1 MIYPHNFEQKT
12 GFHKLRNLLK
22 DKCLGSLGESKV
34 EEMKFSTDLA
44 HIRTQLSRAKE
55 FMEICLLSKDFP
67 QDNYYDTRQGL
78 RRIAIGNTYLS
89 RQELYD
95 LKRSC
100 DTIKNIIKF
109 FKRTPDDQYTALRE
123 LCAGIVVQHPLL
135 QHISRVMDDNGE
147 IRDDATPELRH
158 IRSQIRDKRASI
170 SSVANRLLR
179 AAKAQGWC
187 DADAEVN
194 IRDGKPLIPI
204 QAANKRKIQGIVF
217 DESAT
222 GKTAFIEPLESVELN
237 NAITELEF
245 AERREII
252 KILTEITEKVR
263 PCIPDLMDANETLA
277 ELDFARAKAR
287 LAIDMNADMPHIVDT
302 PTIDLRI
309 ARHPILE
316 QTLKS
321 EGKKAVPLD
330 IEIDMQN
337 QRMIMISGPNAGGKS
352 VCLKTVGILQ
362 YMHQCGLLTPASAN
376 STLGIFND
384 IFIDIGDEQSIE
396 NDLSTY
402 SSHLANMKK
411 FLDHANKRS
420 LILID
425 EFGSGTEPIL
435 GGAIAEAILDE
446 LNRRKVK
453 GVITTHYTNLK
464 NYATVTDG
472 IANGAMMYDNT
483 NMRPLFALEI
493 GKIGNSFAFEMARRM
508 GIDERL
514 LTKAEQIAGREH
526 IDYERRMQELDE
538 EKRKLS
544 ITLSNAQ
551 NRENNL
557 IRQEQQYIDQTE
569 FTLTERRNLLRAYK
583 AKFEE
588 VISNTNRMIER
599 TILEIKNAQAE
610 KTQTREIR
618 KELEDFK
625 QQAIQEFDDEDR
637 KIDETIERMKRK
649 QSERAERRA
658 RRREE
663 KAQQAA
669 AVAQQVA
676 KAKVERPLQPDDTV
690 YLDGG
695 TTPMTIIDIKDGNA
709 LLQMGGMQSFVDLKR
724 LKRVKTASKDTE
736 PKKQVVS
743 VNFQTEKKSG
753 GYLQGLDVRGL
764 RGDEALEKV
773 AKFIDQALTTG
784 HREIKIL
791 HGTGTGALRS
801 MIRDYLRVQ
810 PIVKRCYDEKIDLG
824 GAGITVVELD
834 Y

>member
-12 GFHKLRNLLK
+12 GFNKLRAALHS
-22 DKCLGSLGESKV
+22 KCLGTLGESRV
-34 EEMKFSTDLA
+34 DQMQFTTDIAL
-44 HIRTQLSRAKE
+44 IRTQLSRAKE

-78 RRIAIGNTYLS
+78 KRIAIGNTYLS
-89 RQELYD
+89 QQELYD

-100 DTIKNIIKF
+100 DTIKNINHF
-109 FKRTPDDQYTALRE
+109 FRRTPDDMYPALRE
-123 LCAGIVVQHPLL
+123 LCSGIAVQHPLL
-135 QHISRVMDDNGE
+135 QHIGRIMDDNGE

-158 IRSQIRDKRASI
+158 IRSEIRAKRASI

-222 GKTAFIEPLESVELN
+222 GKTAYIEPLESVELN

-252 KILTEITEKVR
+252 NILIAITERVR

-287 LAIDMNADMPHIVDT
+287 LAIDMNADMPHTVET

-309 ARHPILE
+309 ARHPILL
-316 QTLKS
+316 QALQA
-321 EGKKAVPLD
+321 EGKKVVPLD
-330 IEIDMQN
+330 IEIDMQS
-337 QRMIMISGPNAGGKS
+337 QRIIMISGPNAGGKS
-352 VCLKTVGILQ
+352 VCLKTVGIIQ
-362 YMHQCGLLTPASAN
+362 YMHQCGMLTPASPN

-402 SSHLANMKK
+402 SSHLANMKC
-411 FLDHANKRS
+411 FLDHASKRS

-508 GIDERL
+508 GINERL

-544 ITLSNAQ
+544 ITLTNAQ

-557 IRQEQQYIDQTE
+557 IRQEKQYIDQTE
-569 FTLTERRNLLRAYK
+569 YTLNERRNILRAYK

-588 VISNTNRMIER
+588 IIGESNRKIER

-625 QQAIQEFDDEDR
+625 QQALQQLEEEDR

-658 RRREE
+658 KRREE
-663 KAQQAA
+663 KEQQAA
-669 AVAQQVA
+669 AIRAAQP
-676 KAKVERPLQPDDTV
+676 KERPLQPDDTV

-695 TTPMTIIDIKDGNA
+695 TTPMTIIDIKDGKA
-709 LLQMGGMQSFVDLKR
+709 LLQMGGMQSFVDIQR
-724 LKRVKTASKDTE
+724 LKRAKSSDKKADDA
-736 PKKQVVS
+736 KKQIVS

>member
-12 GFHKLRNLLK
+12 GFNKLRAALHS
-22 DKCLGSLGESKV
+22 KCLGTLGESRV
-34 EEMKFSTDLA
+34 DQMQFTTDIAL
-44 HIRTQLSRAKE
+44 IRTQLSRAKE

-78 RRIAIGNTYLS
+78 KRIAIGNTYLS
-89 RQELYD
+89 QQELYD

-100 DTIKNIIKF
+100 DTIKNINHF
-109 FKRTPDDQYTALRE
+109 FRRTPDDIYPALRE
-123 LCAGIVVQHPLL
+123 LCSGIAVQHPLL
-135 QHISRVMDDNGE
+135 QHIGRIMDDNGE

-158 IRSQIRDKRASI
+158 IRSEIRAKRASI

-222 GKTAFIEPLESVELN
+222 GKTAYIEPLESVELN

-252 KILTEITEKVR
+252 NILIAITERVR

-277 ELDFARAKAR
+277 ELDFARAKAL
-287 LAIDMNADMPHIVDT
+287 LAIDMNADMPHTVET

-309 ARHPILE
+309 ARHPILL
-316 QTLKS
+316 QALQA
-321 EGKKAVPLD
+321 EGKKVVPLD
-330 IEIDMQN
+330 IEIDMQS
-337 QRMIMISGPNAGGKS
+337 QRIIMISGPNAGGKS
-352 VCLKTVGILQ
+352 VCLKTVGIIQ
-362 YMHQCGLLTPASAN
+362 YMHQCGMLTPASPN

-402 SSHLANMKK
+402 SSHLANMKC
-411 FLDHANKRS
+411 FLDHASKRS

-508 GIDERL
+508 GINERL

-544 ITLSNAQ
+544 ITLTNAQ

-557 IRQEQQYIDQTE
+557 IRQEKQYIDQTE
-569 FTLTERRNLLRAYK
+569 YTLNERRNILRAYK

-588 VISNTNRMIER
+588 IIGESNRKIER

-625 QQAIQEFDDEDR
+625 QQALQQLEEEDR

-658 RRREE
+658 KRREE
-663 KAQQAA
+663 KEQQAA
-669 AVAQQVA
+669 AIRAAQP
-676 KAKVERPLQPDDTV
+676 KERPLQPDDTV

-695 TTPMTIIDIKDGNA
+695 TTPMTIIDIKDGKA
-709 LLQMGGMQSFVDLKR
+709 LLQVGGMQSFVDIQR
-724 LKRVKTASKDTE
+724 LKRAKSSDKNTDDA
-736 PKKQVVS
+736 KKQTVS
-743 VNFQTEKKSG
+743 INFQTEKKSG

-764 RGDEALEKV
+764 RGDEALEQV
-773 AKFIDQALTTG
+773 AKYIDQALTTG

-810 PIVKRCYDEKIDLG
+810 PIVKTCHDEKIDLG

>member
-12 GFHKLRNLLK
+12 GFNKIRAALQG
-22 DKCLGSLGESKV
+22 KCLGSLGESRV
-34 EEMKFSTDLA
+34 EQMQFTTDISL
-44 HIRTQLSRAKE
+44 IRTQLSRAKE

-67 QDNYYDTRQGL
+67 QDNYFDTRQGL
-78 RRIAIGNTYLS
+78 KRIAIGNTYLS
-89 RQELYD
+89 QQELYD

-100 DTIKNIIKF
+100 DTIKNINHF
-109 FKRTPDDQYTALRE
+109 FRRTPDEMYPALRE
-123 LCAGIVVQHPLL
+123 LCSGIAVQHPLL
-135 QHISRVMDDNGE
+135 QHIGRIMDDNGE

-158 IRSQIRDKRASI
+158 IRSEIHTKRASI

-204 QAANKRKIQGIVF
+204 QAANKRKLHGIVF

-222 GKTAFIEPLESVELN
+222 GKTAYIEPLESVELN

-252 KILTEITEKVR
+252 KILTDITEKVR

-287 LAIDMNADMPHIVDT
+287 LAIDMNADMPHTVET

-309 ARHPILE
+309 ARHPIL
-316 QTLKS
+316 QHALQA
-321 EGKKAVPLD
+321 EGKKVVPLD
-330 IEIDMQN
+330 IEIDMQS
-337 QRMIMISGPNAGGKS
+337 QRIIMISGPNAGGKS
-352 VCLKTVGILQ
+352 VCLKTVGIIQ
-362 YMHQCGLLTPASAN
+362 YMHQCGLLTPASPN

-402 SSHLANMKK
+402 SSHLANMKC
-411 FLDHANKRS
+411 FLDHASKRS

-493 GKIGNSFAFEMARRM
+493 GKIGNSFAFEMARKM
-508 GIDERL
+508 GINERML
-514 LTKAEQIAGREH
+514 QKAEQIAGREH

-544 ITLSNAQ
+544 ITLTNAQ

-557 IRQEQQYIDQTE
+557 IRQEKQYIDQTE
-569 FTLTERRNLLRAYK
+569 YTLNERRNILRAYK

-588 VISNTNRMIER
+588 ILGESNRKIER

-610 KTQTREIR
+610 KVQTREIR

-625 QQAIQEFDDEDR
+625 QQALQQLEEEDR

-658 RRREE
+658 KRREE
-663 KAQQAA
+663 KEQQAA
-669 AVAQQVA
+669 AIRAAQP
-676 KAKVERPLQPDDTV
+676 KERPLQPDDTV

-695 TTPMTIIDIKDGNA
+695 TTPMTIIDIKDGKA
-709 LLQMGGMQSFVDLKR
+709 LLQMGGMQSFVDIQR
-724 LKRVKTASKDTE
+724 LKRAKSSDKKADDA
-736 PKKQVVS
+736 KKQTVS

-764 RGDEALEKV
+764 RGDEAIEQV
-773 AKFIDQALTTG
+773 AKYIDQALTTG

-801 MIRDYLRVQ
+801 MIRDYLRAQ

>member
-12 GFHKLRNLLK
+12 GFNKLRAALHS
-22 DKCLGSLGESKV
+22 KCLGTLGESRV
-34 EEMKFSTDLA
+34 DQMQFTTDIAL
-44 HIRTQLSRAKE
+44 IRTQLSRAKE

-78 RRIAIGNTYLS
+78 KRIAIGNTYLS
-89 RQELYD
+89 QKELYD

-100 DTIKNIIKF
+100 DTIKNINHF
-109 FKRTPDDQYTALRE
+109 FRRTPDDMYPALRE
-123 LCAGIVVQHPLL
+123 LCSGIAVQHPLL
-135 QHISRVMDDNGE
+135 QHIGRIMDDNGE
-147 IRDDATPELRH
+147 IRDEATPELRH
-158 IRSQIRDKRASI
+158 IRSEIRTKRASI

-222 GKTAFIEPLESVELN
+222 GKTAYIEPLESVELN

-252 KILTEITEKVR
+252 NILIAITERVR

-287 LAIDMNADMPHIVDT
+287 LAIDMNADMPHTVET

-309 ARHPILE
+309 ARHPILL
-316 QTLKS
+316 QALQA

-330 IEIDMQN
+330 IEIDMQS
-337 QRMIMISGPNAGGKS
+337 QRIIMISGPNAGGKS
-352 VCLKTVGILQ
+352 VCLKTVGIIQ
-362 YMHQCGLLTPASAN
+362 YMHQCGMLTPASPN

-402 SSHLANMKK
+402 SSHLANMKC
-411 FLDHANKRS
+411 FLDHASKRS

-508 GIDERL
+508 GINERL

-544 ITLSNAQ
+544 ITLTNAQ

-557 IRQEQQYIDQTE
+557 IRQEKQYIDQTE
-569 FTLTERRNLLRAYK
+569 YTLNERRNILRAYK

-588 VISNTNRMIER
+588 IIGESNRKIER

-625 QQAIQEFDDEDR
+625 QQALQQLEEEDR

-658 RRREE
+658 KRREE
-663 KAQQAA
+663 KEQQAA
-669 AVAQQVA
+669 AIRVAQP
-676 KAKVERPLQPDDTV
+676 KERPLQPDDTV

-695 TTPMTIIDIKDGNA
+695 TTPMTIIDIKDGKA
-709 LLQMGGMQSFVDLKR
+709 LLQMGGMQSFVDIQR
-724 LKRVKTASKDTE
+724 LKRAKSSDKKTDDA
-736 PKKQVVS
+736 KKQIVN

-764 RGDEALEKV
+764 RGDEALEQV
-773 AKFIDQALTTG
+773 AKYIDQALTTG

-810 PIVKRCYDEKIDLG
+810 PIVKTCHDEKIDLG

>member
-1 MIYPHNFEQKT
+1 M
-12 GFHKLRNLLK
+12 
-22 DKCLGSLGESKV
+22 
-34 EEMKFSTDLA
+34 
-44 HIRTQLSRAKE
+44 
-55 FMEICLLSKDFP
+55 
-67 QDNYYDTRQGL
+67 
-78 RRIAIGNTYLS
+78 
-89 RQELYD
+89 
-95 LKRSC
+95 
-100 DTIKNIIKF
+100 
-109 FKRTPDDQYTALRE
+109 
-123 LCAGIVVQHPLL
+123 
-135 QHISRVMDDNGE
+135 
-147 IRDDATPELRH
+147 
-158 IRSQIRDKRASI
+158 
-170 SSVANRLLR
+170 
-179 AAKAQGWC
+179 
-187 DADAEVN
+187 
-194 IRDGKPLIPI
+194 
-204 QAANKRKIQGIVF
+204 
-217 DESAT
+217 
-222 GKTAFIEPLESVELN
+222 
-237 NAITELEF
+237 
-245 AERREII
+245 
-252 KILTEITEKVR
+252 
-263 PCIPDLMDANETLA
+263 
-277 ELDFARAKAR
+277 
-287 LAIDMNADMPHIVDT
+287 
-302 PTIDLRI
+302 
-309 ARHPILE
+309 
-316 QTLKS
+316 
-321 EGKKAVPLD
+321 
-330 IEIDMQN
+330 
-337 QRMIMISGPNAGGKS
+337 
-352 VCLKTVGILQ
+352 
-362 YMHQCGLLTPASAN
+362 LTPASPN
-376 STLGIFND
+376 STLGIFSD

-411 FLDHANKRS
+411 FLDHASKRS

-493 GKIGNSFAFEMARRM
+493 GKIGNSFAFEMARKM
-508 GIDERL
+508 GINERML
-514 LTKAEQIAGREH
+514 QKAEQIAGREH

-544 ITLSNAQ
+544 ITLTNAQ

-569 FTLTERRNLLRAYK
+569 FTLTERRSLLRAYK

-588 VISNTNRMIER
+588 IISNTNRIIER
-599 TILEIKNAQAE
+599 TILEIKNVQAE

-618 KELEDFK
+618 KQLEDFK
-625 QQAIQEFDDEDR
+625 QQAMQEFDDEDN

-649 QSERAERRA
+649 QAERAERRA
-658 RRREE
+658 KRREE

-669 AVAQQVA
+669 AIAQKTVKPQ
-676 KAKVERPLQPDDTV
+676 ERPLQPEDTV

-695 TTPMTIIDIKDGNA
+695 TTPMTIIDIKDGKA
-709 LLQMGGMQSFVDLKR
+709 LLQMGGMQSFVDIKR
-724 LKRVKTASKDTE
+724 LKRAKSSDKKADDA
-736 PKKQVVS
+736 KKQTVNI
-743 VNFQTEKKSG
+743 NFQTEKKSG

-764 RGDEALEKV
+764 RGDEALEQV
-773 AKFIDQALTTG
+773 AKYIDQALTTG